1 MFRLKKDMVGV
12 AVWDNP
18 DPNDVTTK
26 AVDVLRPIKV
36 IVIGAGM
43 SGMTAGILF
52 PRSIENLELVIYEK
66 NADIGGTWFENRYYR
81 NNLILLAFWSDSAG
95 ILGWHAIFLPTH
107 INSLLRRTLNGAV
120 TTLVGQRYRR
130 I

>member
-1 MFRLKKDMVGV
+1 MFRLKKDMAGV
-12 AVWDNP
+12 ARWDNP
-18 DPNDVTTK
+18 DPNDVATK

-66 NADIGGTWFENRYYR
+66 NADIGGTWFENRYCR
-81 NNLILLAFWSDSAG
+81 NHLI
-95 ILGWHAIFLPTH
+95 
-107 INSLLRRTLNGAV
+107 
-120 TTLVGQRYRR
+120 
-130 I
+130 